1 MWRRPVLECL
11 QEKSKAG
18 ASFFFGE
25 SERTEDLALNILAVN
40 TDGSRA
46 KLCAVQDHVISK
58 RPHSAWLGRR
68 RIRFQFIH
76 IALVRR
82 GKWMM
87 GGGPTLAVLIPLE
100 HREIG
105 HPKKME
111 ITARKCSMLRSIFLS
126 ERNPQQ
132 ACGCVNRLIVLFD
145 LGLHTACGLVFA

>member
-1 MWRRPVLECL
+1 MRRRAILECL

-46 KLCAVQDHVISK
+46 KLGAVEDHVISEC
-58 RPHSAWLGRR
+58 PHGPQLGRR

-82 GKWMM
+82 SKWMM
-87 GGGPTLAVLIPLE
+87 GCGPALAFFIPFE
-100 HREIG
+100 HRKIG
-105 HPKKME
+105 HPKKLE
-111 ITARKCSMLRSIFLS
+111 ITPRKCPVLRRILLS
-126 ERNPQQ
+126 ERN
-132 ACGCVNRLIVLFD
+132 
-145 LGLHTACGLVFA
+145 